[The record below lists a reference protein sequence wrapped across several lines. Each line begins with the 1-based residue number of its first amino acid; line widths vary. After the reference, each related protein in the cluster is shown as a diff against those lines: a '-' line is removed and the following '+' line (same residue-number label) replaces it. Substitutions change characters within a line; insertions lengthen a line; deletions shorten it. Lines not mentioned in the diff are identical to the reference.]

1 MPYVPNHERIELGL
15 QGYGSDVPQ
24 DVLDAAI
31 ARRDQALQ
39 QPKPVEDPPKAVKAP
54 RKRARKPKGHLVADD
69 PTTPD
74 RNEAWEEG

>member
-31 ARRDQALQ
+31 ARHEQLQ
-39 QPKPVEDPPKAVKAP
+39 TDRKTLEEVSP
-54 RKRARKPKGHLVADD
+54 RLRRRARTSKGQLQADD

-74 RNEAWEEG
+74 TNEAWEDG

>member
-1 MPYVPNHERIELGL
+1 MPYVSNTDRIELGL

-31 ARRDQALQ
+31 ARREQLQ
-39 QPKPVEDPPKAVKAP
+39 EDHKTLEEVAP
-54 RKRARKPKGHLVADD
+54 RLRRRARNAKGHLKADD

-74 RNEAWEEG
+74 VNEAWEE